1 MGSTSMPGWDVELPE
16 HPSAT
21 IAGYFVLYQPS
32 HAPSAII
39 ANRPPTP
46 IWSSPMARMPRRNCS
61 PRGRDRDTSRSS
73 SAGTNVRIKVLRR
86 DEKNH
91 DRQPI
96 RKKPHAAAKP
106 VWMLSLIG
114 GIGSPLQGLSVA
126 TSLIASRVRIHL
138 CCLVLCR
145 RHNLLEI

>member
-1 MGSTSMPGWDVELPE
+1 
-16 HPSAT
+16 
-21 IAGYFVLYQPS
+21 
-32 HAPSAII
+32 
-39 ANRPPTP
+39 
-46 IWSSPMARMPRRNCS
+46 
-61 PRGRDRDTSRSS
+61 
-73 SAGTNVRIKVLRR
+73 LRR